1 MEDIAFRKEIADRFN
16 NLLEDEEKSVELEDV
31 IFKWVKEDLEKKGEI
46 VDGKMDIFKRQYL
59 NKVMQ
64 IYLNLEKNDRIKN
77 DYLLPA
83 IMSGEVEICELPY
96 LTPQQLF
103 PSHWEKLQAKQKA
116 QDELLYLKKPEAA
129 TDEFKCGRCKERR
142 CTYYELQTRS
152 IDEPMTKFVRCLNC
166 DYRWQMSA

>member
-1 MEDIAFRKEIADRFN
+1 MADTFRE
-16 NLLEDEEKSVELEDV
+16 
-31 IFKWVKEDLEKKGEI
+31 EI
-46 VDGKMDIFKRQYL
+46 VDKFNGLLKESSKSKELEEVIYEFVKEGITKRGEIFDDKSDFFKRMYL

-64 IYLNLEKNDRIKN
+64 IYLNLEKTNRIKN

-83 IMSGEVEICELPY
+83 ILSGEVEICEVPY

-129 TDEFKCGRCKERR
+129 TDEFKCGRCRERR